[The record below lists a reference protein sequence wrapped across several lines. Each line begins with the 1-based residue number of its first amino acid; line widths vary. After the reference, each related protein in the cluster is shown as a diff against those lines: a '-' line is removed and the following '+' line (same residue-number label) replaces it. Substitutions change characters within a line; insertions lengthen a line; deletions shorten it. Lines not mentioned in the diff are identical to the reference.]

1 MPTSSRIEREIIER
15 LGFFPAFFVP
25 AIPIPQVLESLWQQT
40 QSAYI
45 KNPLPSLFKEKLFV
59 YLSRYCSVPY
69 FAICH
74 SCALYSLGVAA
85 QEILELN
92 QFSVPQCEADLHL
105 DLQYLSQNSL
115 CTCPWQHNPRMET
128 SILRC
133 SGFLF
138 LQPFQGES
146 CRTILRE
153 FLGMVMYDHLIAL
166 LRYIKLC
173 HQWLECNPE
182 ISYKKD
188 WRAQLYLASLLS
200 EEIVLARLF
209 QPKVLIE
216 TNNTNTNT
224 VGCPTN
230 NGTSQVNLEE
240 YARTIVDLDSD
251 RPQAKDN
258 SPQSGQS
265 PAFAEYLLDR
275 LPYYLFVVERET
287 QQISFCNQLMAK
299 GLGFD
304 EPQQVRG
311 KTIVECFSPEN
322 VNKLFGDNLTILALD
337 QPLRQQEAVSL
348 ADGHHYF
355 YTEIV
360 PLKKP
365 DGEVYSLLY
374 TLSDVPDLVA
384 TKKALSK
391 RTAQLEAA
399 NKELE
404 SFSYSVSHDLQ
415 TPLRVINGFSE
426 VLWERHCDKF
436 DQKEKH
442 YLERIRANS
451 KRMSELIDA
460 LLQLSQITR
469 SQMHFTTVDLS
480 AIATEIAAELQN
492 SQPDRQVE
500 LKITPGLVAYGDRS
514 LLRIVLNNL
523 LDNAWKYTSK
533 QMSALIE
540 FDVITSAEQSPTY
553 LIKDNGVGFDPTY
566 ADKLFIPFQRFHSEA
581 EFPGTGIGL
590 ATVQRIIYR
599 HGGRV
604 WAEGNPEQ
612 GAVFY
617 FSL

>member
-15 LGFFPAFFVP
+15 LGFFPAFFAP
-25 AIPIPQVLESLWQQT
+25 ALPIPKVLEKLWQQT

-45 KNPLPSLFKEKLFV
+45 KNPLPYLFKEKLFV
-59 YLSRYCSVPY
+59 YLSRHCSVPY

-74 SCALYSLGVAA
+74 SCALHSLGVTA

-92 QFSVPQCEADLHL
+92 RSSLPNREL
-105 DLQYLSQNSL
+105 DLNSDLQELSQNSL
-115 CTCPWQHNPRMET
+115 GTFPWQHNPKIEK

-133 SGFLF
+133 SGLLF
-138 LQPFQGES
+138 LQPFQGEL
-146 CRTILRE
+146 CRTVLGE
-153 FLGMVMYDHLIAL
+153 FLGMAMYDHLIAL
-166 LRYIKLC
+166 LHYIKLC

-188 WRAQLYLASLLS
+188 LRAQLHLASLLS
-200 EEIVLARLF
+200 KELELARLF
-209 QPKVLIE
+209 QPKVLIK
-216 TNNTNTNT
+216 TINNN
-224 VGCPTN
+224 GCDCPTTKVN
-230 NGTSQVNLEE
+230 LGKYAQNMVNLE
-240 YARTIVDLDSD
+240 SD
-251 RPQAKDN
+251 RFKAKDS
-258 SPQSGQS
+258 SPQSRQS
-265 PAFAEYLLDR
+265 PAFAEYLLDC

-304 EPQQVRG
+304 KPQQVQG

-322 VNKLFGDNLTILALD
+322 ANKLFGDNLAILELN
-337 QPLRQQEAVSL
+337 QPLRQQEAISL

-355 YTEIV
+355 HTEII
-360 PLKKP
+360 PLNKP
-365 DGEVYSLLY
+365 DGEIHSLLY

-514 LLRIVLNNL
+514 LLRVVINNL
-523 LDNAWKYTSK
+523 LNNAWKYTSK
-533 QMSALIE
+533 RMSALIE
-540 FDVITSAEQSPTY
+540 FDAIASPEQPLTY

-566 ADKLFIPFQRFHSEA
+566 AGKLFIPFQRFHSEA

>member
-15 LGFFPAFFVP
+15 LGFFPAFFAP
-25 AIPIPQVLESLWQQT
+25 ALPIPKFLETLWQQT

-45 KNPLPSLFKEKLFV
+45 KNPLPYLFKEKLFV

-74 SCALYSLGVAA
+74 SCALHSLGVTA

-92 QFSVPQCEADLHL
+92 QSSLPNCEEDLNL
-105 DLQYLSQNSL
+105 DLQYLSQNSFS
-115 CTCPWQHNPRMET
+115 TPVWHHNPRIEK

-138 LQPFQGES
+138 LQPSQGNY

-153 FLGMVMYDHLIAL
+153 FLRMAMYDHLIAL

-188 WRAQLYLASLLS
+188 LRAQLHLASLLS
-200 EEIVLARLF
+200 KELELARLF
-209 QPKVLIE
+209 QPKVSIKTIQNSSCE
-216 TNNTNTNT
+216 
-224 VGCPTN
+224 CPTDKGN
-230 NGTSQVNLEE
+230 LGKCARDIVNLE
-240 YARTIVDLDSD
+240 SD
-251 RPQAKDN
+251 RFKAKN
-258 SPQSGQS
+258 SSPQSRQS
-265 PAFAEYLLDR
+265 PAFAEYLLDC

-287 QQISFCNQLMAK
+287 QKISFCNKLMAK

-304 EPQQVRG
+304 EPQQVQG

-322 VNKLFGDNLTILALD
+322 TNKLFGDNLAVLAIN
-337 QPLRQQEAVSL
+337 QPLRQQEAISL

-355 YTEIV
+355 DTEII

-365 DGEVYSLLY
+365 DGEIHSLLY

-399 NKELE
+399 NRELE

-426 VLWERHCDKF
+426 VLWERHWDKF

-442 YLERIRANS
+442 YLERIKANS

-480 AIATEIAAELQN
+480 AIATEIASELQS
-492 SQPDRQVE
+492 SQPDRQVKF
-500 LKITPGLVAYGDRS
+500 KITPGLTAYGDRS
-514 LLRIVLNNL
+514 LLRIVMNNL
-523 LDNAWKYTSK
+523 LKNAWKYTSK
-533 QMSALIE
+533 QISASIE
-540 FDVITSAEQSPTY
+540 FDVITSPEQPPTY
-553 LIKDNGVGFDPTY
+553 LIKDNGAGFDPTY

-604 WAEGNPEQ
+604 WAESNPEQ
-612 GAVFY
+612 GAIFY
-617 FSL
+617 FII